1 MTDLRL
7 VSSASEVVGPTT
19 GARESFPP
27 LLLEQSIRR
36 VRSLA
41 LVMIGL
47 LVATWPVQ
55 GLLQGFFWAEFQD
68 AGQWGPPIS
77 ILLASLLMYLIA
89 GSDRVSSRAKLRY
102 AIAYEVA
109 VSFGICWTVYWDTFG
124 LLQAF
129 QINRDMLGLNPVAVW
144 MLSYT
149 VFVPTRPRDAIVGLL
164 GSAAATP
171 ITYAILV
178 GLGQAPALPLD
189 QLFWLFTFGYLIV
202 ATLAYF
208 MARVI
213 YRLGEEVRRAREL
226 GSYRLEQR
234 LGAGGM
240 GEVWRARHRM
250 LVRPAAVKLVSPA
263 MLGGD
268 PDRLVET
275 RARFER
281 EAQATAQL
289 QSSHTVELY
298 DYGVADDGR
307 LYYAMELL
315 DGIDLDRLV
324 NEFGPAPAE
333 RVIHVLAQAC
343 ASLDEAHHRGLIH
356 RDIKPGNI
364 FLCRHALQFDVV
376 KVLDFGLAKHT
387 VLDEGDGRLSRT
399 GAFQG
404 TPAFLAPEQA
414 RGEENVDGRV
424 DLYALGCVAYWLL
437 TGALVF
443 DAPSPAAMIV
453 AHATEVPAP
462 PSRRT
467 TNPVPPQLEE
477 IVMACLEKGA
487 DARPATARDL
497 SERLAGVPLDQPW
510 TRARAEAWWAERE
523 PDLGL
528 W

>member
-7 VSSASEVVGPTT
+7 VSSAVREIGPTPT
-19 GARESFPP
+19 GARDSFPP

-41 LVMIGL
+41 LVIIGL
-47 LVATWPVQ
+47 LVLTWPVQ
-55 GLLQGFFWAEFQD
+55 GLIEGFFWAEFQD
-68 AGQWGPPIS
+68 AGQWLPPAS
-77 ILLASLLMYLIA
+77 VLLTSLLMYFIA
-89 GSDRVSSRAKLRY
+89 GSDRVSSRAKVRC

-109 VSFGICWTVYWDTFG
+109 VSFAICWTIYWS
-124 LLQAF
+124 AF
-129 QINRDMLGLNPVAVW
+129 EDLPLSQIDRDLLGLSPVALW
-144 MLSYT
+144 MLAFT
-149 VFVPTRPRDAIVGLL
+149 VFVPTRPRDAVIGLL

-178 GLGQAPALPLD
+178 QLGRAPALPLD
-189 QLFWLFTFGYLIV
+189 QIFWLFTFGYLIA
-202 ATLAYF
+202 ATIAYL

-213 YRLGEEVRRAREL
+213 YSLGEDVHRAKEL
-226 GSYRLEQR
+226 GSYRLERR
-234 LGAGGM
+234 LGVGGM

-250 LVRPAAVKLVSPA
+250 LARPAAVKLVSPA

-268 PDRLVET
+268 PERIVET

-298 DYGVADDGR
+298 DYGMADDGR

-324 NEFGPAPAE
+324 DESGPAPPE
-333 RVIHVLAQAC
+333 RVIHILTQAC
-343 ASLDEAHHRGLIH
+343 ASLDEAHNRGLIH

-364 FLCRHALQFDVV
+364 LLCRHALQFDVV

-387 VLDEGDGRLSRT
+387 VLDEGDRRLSRT

-414 RGEENVDGRV
+414 RGEENLDGRV

-437 TGALVF
+437 TGSLVF
-443 DAPSPAAMIV
+443 DTPSPGAMIV
-453 AHATEVPAP
+453 AHATEIPAP
-462 PSRRT
+462 PSQRASS
-467 TNPVPPQLEE
+467 PVPPALEE
-477 IVMACLEKGA
+477 IVMACLEKNA
-487 DARPATARDL
+487 DARPQTARDL
-497 SERLAGVPLDQPW
+497 GERLAGVPLDEPW
-510 TRARAEAWWAERE
+510 TPARAEAWWTEYGAMTG
-523 PDLGL
+523 P
-528 W
+528 

>member
-7 VSSASEVVGPTT
+7 VSSAVQQIGPTAT
-19 GARESFPP
+19 RTRDSFPP

-41 LVMIGL
+41 LVLIGL
-47 LVATWPVQ
+47 LVLTWPIQ
-55 GLLQGFFWAEFQD
+55 GLIQGFFWAEFRD
-68 AGQWGPPIS
+68 AGQWAPPTL
-77 ILLASLLMYLIA
+77 ILLTSLLMYLIA
-89 GSDRVSSRAKLRY
+89 GSDRVSSRAKLRC
-102 AIAYEVA
+102 ALAYEVA
-109 VSFGICWTVYWDTFG
+109 VSFAVCWTVYWTTFAD
-124 LLQAF
+124 LAAS

-149 VFVPTRPRDAIVGLL
+149 VFVPTRPRDAVIGLL

-171 ITYAILV
+171 TTYAILV

-202 ATLAYF
+202 AVVAYL

-213 YRLGEEVRRAREL
+213 YSLGEDIRRANEL

-250 LVRPAAVKLVSPA
+250 LARPAAVKLVSPA

-268 PDRLVET
+268 PDRLIET
-275 RARFER
+275 RTRFER

-289 QSSHTVELY
+289 QSSHTVELF
-298 DYGVADDGR
+298 DYGMADDGR

-324 NEFGPAPAE
+324 DEFGPAPAE
-333 RVIHVLAQAC
+333 RVIHILTQVC
-343 ASLDEAHHRGLIH
+343 ASLREAHHRGLIH

-387 VLDEGDGRLSRT
+387 RFEEGDARLSRT

-404 TPAFLAPEQA
+404 TPAFLAP
-414 RGEENVDGRV
+414 DGRA

-437 TGALVF
+437 TGSLVF
-443 DAPSPAAMIV
+443 DAPSPAGMIV
-453 AHATEVPAP
+453 SHATEIPAP
-462 PSRRT
+462 PSQRAS
-467 TNPVPPQLEE
+467 NPIPPELDE
-477 IVMACLEKGA
+477 IVMTCLEKNA
-487 DARPATARDL
+487 DARPPTARDL
-497 SERLAGVPLDQPW
+497 SERLAGVPRDEPW
-510 TRARAEAWWAERE
+510 TAARAEAWWLEHGAPRG
-523 PDLGL
+523 P
-528 W
+528 